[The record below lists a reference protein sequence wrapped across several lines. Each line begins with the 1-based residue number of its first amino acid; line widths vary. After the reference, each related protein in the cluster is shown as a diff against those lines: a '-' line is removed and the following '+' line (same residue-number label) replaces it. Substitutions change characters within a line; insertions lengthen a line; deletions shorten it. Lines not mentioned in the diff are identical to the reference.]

1 MATSSNHGQ
10 MSVADWGVMVDTL
23 LATPGVV
30 GIMEARPVTLPDK
43 ANVRLTRSRGG
54 RLEFGT
60 KGSTR
65 RGPET

>member
-43 ANVRLTRSRGG
+43 ANVRLTRSRG
-54 RLEFGT
+54 
-60 KGSTR
+60 
-65 RGPET
+65 